1 MTIMKLVR
9 TVNSTYNEVDRN
21 LRILEREGVLTQR
34 YAGRKRIIRL
44 NFKNERTLI
53 LLKLLEIRENSVD
66 LKQFRRDLKRL
77 LENAKENINCAK
89 Q

>member
-1 MTIMKLVR
+1 MKLVR

-21 LRILEREGVLTQR
+21 MRILEQEGVLTQR

-53 LLKLLEIRENSVD
+53 LLKLLQIRENTAD
-66 LKQFRRDLKRL
+66 LKQFRKELKRL
-77 LENAKENINCAK
+77 IENVKESNGSSK
-89 Q
+89 